1 MKIISLVPY
10 TIFPAKVGGQKGI
23 ALFTQYLAKECDLV
37 MVTVKSNDPSFA
49 NGYKMY
55 NCISNGAFRYINP
68 FLFFTLRRI
77 IKKEK
82 ATHLIIEHPY
92 WGWLGILLKWFAG
105 VRLAV
110 HSHNIESTRW
120 KSLGKWWWKIL
131 WRYEKATHAAA
142 QYNFFIHDD
151 DRNYAI
157 EQFKLNPAACT
168 TVTYGIDWSER
179 PTDEERTRC
188 RQLLQQ
194 QHGIGSE
201 EKILLFNGALD
212 YAPNLQAVN
221 TIVANINPL
230 LLKTGFAY
238 RIIICGRGLPAE
250 MNSLKDYADK
260 NIVFAGFVN
269 DITVYFKGATIF
281 INPVIEGGGIKTKL
295 VEALGYGTAAVSTT
309 NGAIGVNKEDAGDLL
324 TIVADLDWPGF
335 VNAVVKSQPAALP
348 QQFFKKFYWGHIA
361 KTVVDFIKK

>member
-23 ALFTQYLAKECDLV
+23 ALFTEYLAKEAPVV
-37 MVTVKSNDPSFA
+37 MVTVKSNSPSFA
-49 NGYKMY
+49 SGYKMY
-55 NCISNGAFRYINP
+55 NCIGNGAFRYINL

-77 IKKEK
+77 IKKEG

-105 VRLAV
+105 VQLAV

-157 EQFKLNPAACT
+157 TQFQLNAAKCI
-168 TVTYGIDWSER
+168 TVTYGIDWSET
-179 PTDEERTRC
+179 PSATERQYC
-188 RQLLQQ
+188 RQQLQQ
-194 QHGIGSE
+194 QHGIATN

-212 YAPNLQAVN
+212 YAPNLQAVK
-221 TIVANINPL
+221 TIINSINPL
-230 LLKTGFAY
+230 LLQTGFAY
-238 RIIICGRGLPAE
+238 RIIICGRGLPAA

-260 NIVFAGFVN
+260 NIVFAGFVD
-269 DITVYFKGATIF
+269 DITVYFKGADIF

-309 NGAIGVNKEDAGDLL
+309 NGAIGVNKDDAGDLL
-324 TIVADLDWPGF
+324 TIVADDDWPAF
-335 VNAVVKSQPAALP
+335 VEAVIKNKPAILP
-348 QQFFKKFYWGHIA
+348 DHFFKKFYWGHIA
-361 KTVVDFIKK
+361 KTVVAFLK